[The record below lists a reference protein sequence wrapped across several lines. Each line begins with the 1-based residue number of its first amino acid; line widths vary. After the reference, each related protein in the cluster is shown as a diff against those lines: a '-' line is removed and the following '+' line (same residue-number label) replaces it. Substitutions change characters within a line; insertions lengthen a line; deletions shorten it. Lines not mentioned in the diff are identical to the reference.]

1 MMIAFIMIKLRNI
14 QLNIIDNV
22 YLKLK
27 NAKLQNYLTN
37 KITFII
43 IEMMK
48 IIYVKQIIAKHII
61 LISTNI
67 NMIKMH
73 IIVLNIAK
81 QFGILI

>member
-1 MMIAFIMIKLRNI
+1 M
-14 QLNIIDNV
+14 NIIDNV

-73 IIVLNIAK
+73 IIVVNIAK